1 MLRRVLGPAT
11 PRATPL
17 RTAAR
22 TYRRRHAILGRAAVV
37 LILLGCFLGSALFV
51 GQKSHAPAAV
61 ATIMVADP
69 VATGSI
75 GHVGRP
81 RDGSN
86 ALSLGRSP

>member
-1 MLRRVLGPAT
+1 MLRSVLGPAK
-11 PRATPL
+11 PRATSL

-22 TYRRRHAILGRAAVV
+22 AYRRRRAILGRAAVV

-61 ATIMVADP
+61 AIMVADP

-75 GHVGRP
+75 GPVGRP